1 MTTENTLLLNAEPNG
16 LVVLSDVPNKWNAVK
31 DVVDYPV
38 WITPAF
44 YKDED
49 INEFVNANGKTNT
62 GRDKNFC
69 LVVVDMF
76 RNNDKQAIATV
87 SDAYGSLS
95 TKDVYAQLQQELVVS
110 ETNHEINRL
119 YVSNNGGMHQ
129 LTIKLNDMISMEG
142 VPDELVMMIRLD
154 TSVDGTK
161 AHSLSMI
168 VHNPKSDTDI
178 HAYGGNYNLSA
189 RHTKTIGT
197 RSAYYIPTIQSMID
211 NWNDVIM
218 PTMSLM
224 FDCKFKR
231 NVALDL
237 IADICKD
244 SKIGER
250 HLNNIK
256 ELYQS
261 GAVKTEDSTD
271 SLYRINMTLNQ
282 YFDDELG
289 DMQDTKQK
297 FKDSATR
304 SIQKHLKSLKV

>member
-1 MTTENTLLLNAEPNG
+1 MTTNTLLLNATATG
-16 LVVLSDVPNKWNAVK
+16 LVELKNVTNKWDAAK
-31 DVVDYPV
+31 DAVDYPV

-44 YKDED
+44 YKDDD

-69 LVVVDMF
+69 LVVVDKY
-76 RNNDKQAIATV
+76 RDNDKQVIATV
-87 SDAYGSLS
+87 SDTYGSLS
-95 TKDVYAQLQQELVVS
+95 TKDVYHQLHQELVLS
-110 ETNHEINRL
+110 ETNHDVTRL
-119 YVSNNGGMHQ
+119 FVTSNGGMHQ

-168 VHNPKSDTDI
+168 IHNVKSDTDI
-178 HAYGGNYNLSA
+178 HAYGGNYTLSA
-189 RHTKTIGT
+189 RHTKTIGK
-197 RSAYYIPTIQSMID
+197 RSAYYIPTINSMIE

-224 FDCKFKR
+224 FDCKFNR

-237 IADICKD
+237 IAGICKD

-250 HLNNIK
+250 HLANITS
-256 ELYQS
+256 LYQS
-261 GAVKTEDSTD
+261 GSVKTNDESD

-282 YFDDELG
+282 YFDDEMG

-304 SIQKHLKSLKV
+304 AIQKQLNKLKK